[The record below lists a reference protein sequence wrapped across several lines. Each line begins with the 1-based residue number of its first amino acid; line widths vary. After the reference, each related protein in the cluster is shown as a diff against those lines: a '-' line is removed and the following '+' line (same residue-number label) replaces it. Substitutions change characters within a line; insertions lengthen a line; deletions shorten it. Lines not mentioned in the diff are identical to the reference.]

1 MNFTQEQFDYI
12 TELIESKV
20 DAKIKKGILSFKKK
34 KNVIPREQF
43 HSSLEL
49 RAIILANQDFLRSEL
64 NYEPFRVHAII
75 HCVRKLITLRPADYQ
90 MLGNGMIRL
99 DSHVFTC
106 LKNWPDS
113 PFEAKPDHPRHFCW
127 KQS

>member
-1 MNFTQEQFDYI
+1 MDFTQEQFDYI
-12 TELIESKV
+12 TKLIESKV

-64 NYEPFRVHAII
+64 NFKCPRPQNQNLLLY
-75 HCVRKLITLRPADYQ
+75 LLLR
-90 MLGNGMIRL
+90 
-99 DSHVFTC
+99 
-106 LKNWPDS
+106 
-113 PFEAKPDHPRHFCW
+113 
-127 KQS
+127 